1 MAQSSYNTVLKYSES
16 EDGLFE
22 ELVAIKDFPD
32 LGGAPE
38 LLETTTLKNSNQTY
52 INGIQSM
59 DALQFTANYT
69 LADYQNVS
77 RLADKPLYFELW
89 FGEEGNGEDG
99 KFAWQGELSVWATG
113 AGVNEVREMVIS
125 IAPSSDIVLKDE

>member
-1 MAQSSYNTVLKYSES
+1 MAQSSYNTILKYSES
-16 EDGLFE
+16 QGGSFE

-77 RLADKPLYFELW
+77 RLADKPLFFELW

-99 KFAWQGELSVWATG
+99 IFAWAGELSVWATG
-113 AGVNEVREMVIS
+113 AGVNEVREMIIS
-125 IAPSSDIVLKDE
+125 IAPSSDIVLKSE

>member
-1 MAQSSYNTVLKYSES
+1 MAQSSYNTILKYSES

-38 LLETTTLKNSNQTY
+38 LLETTTLRNAKQTY

-59 DALQFTANYT
+59 DAMEFTANYT
-69 LADYQNVS
+69 KEDYKKLLGIAN
-77 RLADKPLYFELW
+77 KPLYFELW
-89 FGEEGNGEDG
+89 FGENGNGEDG
-99 KFAWQGELSVWATG
+99 IFEWQGELTVWATG

-125 IAPSSDIVLKDE
+125 IAPSTDVELKED